1 MEDYNNRF
9 LWLCAII
16 PQQFDNIYFRET
28 FKEGLQTKVKMH
40 IINMPRKKLEKVTK
54 FAITMEEELP

>member
-1 MEDYNNRF
+1 
-9 LWLCAII
+9 
-16 PQQFDNIYFRET
+16 
-28 FKEGLQTKVKMH
+28 MH